1 MKPIKGLLTQTIAAA
16 GIFAAVAA
24 AAPDVANAQFG
35 MYGGGRGP
43 YSWNP
48 PKSLRHLYNRQ
59 MYPGSPYKS
68 GCNVPYYLPNGNTG
82 GTYNVCRGQRPRRGW
97 GSGPMYYRW

>member
-16 GIFAAVAA
+16 SIFAAVAA
-24 AAPDVANAQFG
+24 AAPDQANAQFG

-48 PKSLRHLYNRQ
+48 PKSFRHLQWRQ

-68 GCNVPYYLPNGNTG
+68 GCNAPYYLPNGNTG
-82 GTYNVCRGQRPRRGW
+82 GTRNVCRDQGPRQGR
-97 GSGPMYYRW
+97 GSGPMMNRW